1 MTSPLPLCLRSAPYR
16 LPRALP
22 PRHLRRF
29 PFRTVGAPGV
39 GGQAYG
45 RINYNRS
52 RGSPP
57 ALHYPLTTNTTTSP
71 LTLHH
76 VTTSPRPGPGPC
88 RTALV
93 RTSPHLTSPPRGPSS
108 SCFARGT
115 QKPPASWTGSNRH
128 DLSTILGP
136 CRVTPL
142 LHGHDDG
149 HDTYTYTYSYTYTY
163 THTHIHMPLPP
174 SLPSR
179 VPWTPSSAV
188 ISPPSPLASAPIP
201 TFSNHTPSRSNPTV
215 TRTKTRPSL
224 GSDLGGPTYPPVG
237 RPPPPRAAPRED
249 LPPPSPPRATN

>member
-1 MTSPLPLCLRSAPYR
+1 MVGLIITVLVVALPHFITPSPPTPPPLPL
-16 LPRALP
+16 
-22 PRHLRRF
+22 
-29 PFRTVGAPGV
+29 PF
-39 GGQAYG
+39 
-45 RINYNRS
+45 
-52 RGSPP
+52 
-57 ALHYPLTTNTTTSP
+57 
-71 LTLHH
+71 
-76 VTTSPRPGPGPC
+76 TTSPRHHG
-88 RTALV
+88 TALGPAIPPWSV
-93 RTSPHLTSPPRGPSS
+93 PHLTSPHLTSPHLTSPPSS

-142 LHGHDDG
+142 LPGHDDG